1 MKLLNTLKNF
11 PSAQK
16 FLWFSLF
23 FYFSMY
29 LSKTIHALWF
39 EENHALTSFG
49 FSYTM
54 MAVAGIL
61 SFFTGKLGDK
71 ISPHFALRLGV
82 IVYAVGL
89 ALRMFTFSFW
99 IAGISGF
106 IAGLGASLVIIS
118 MRFWIVSLGTEEDR
132 PALVSIIEMGNH
144 TGIMIGTSLSGILVW
159 LFSYLVESPMAYVLI
174 LAALCCC
181 LTIFLVPKFP
191 RKVTAS
197 EESQTHSK
205 KPLKEYKLMM
215 IGIVALGMIAG
226 VSVSLI
232 SPFIPVILKHQG
244 ISVSLIG
251 LFMAMISLTAIFAAP
266 IYASKNVSRYKQWL
280 FFISELVAGLLLLMF
295 LTSLPSLIIL
305 LILVFRAFFIYWI
318 GNRSRIDRIR
328 AFS

>member
-89 ALRMFTFSFW
+89 ALRVFTFSFW

-132 PALVSIIEMGNH
+132 PALVSISEMGNH
-144 TGIMIGTSLSGILVW
+144 TGIMIGTSLSGVLVW

-181 LTIFLVPKFP
+181 LTIFLVPKFSK
-191 RKVTAS
+191 KVT
-197 EESQTHSK
+197 ETEGNQTHSRK
-205 KPLKEYKLMM
+205 SLKEYKLMM

-280 FFISELVAGLLLLMF
+280 FFISELVAGLLL
-295 LTSLPSLIIL
+295 
-305 LILVFRAFFIYWI
+305 
-318 GNRSRIDRIR
+318 
-328 AFS
+328 